1 MFLSLRSGFFASKS
15 NCKDSRGVIINI
27 IVDVVVVVVVVN
39 VVIVVDVVVV
49 DVVNSN
55 LMVLSQFFE

>member
-27 IVDVVVVVVVVN
+27 IVDVVVVVVVV
-39 VVIVVDVVVV
+39 DVVVV

>member
-27 IVDVVVVVVVVN
+27 IVDVVVVVVVV
-39 VVIVVDVVVV
+39 VVDVVVV

>member
-1 MFLSLRSGFFASKS
+1 MSLRSGFIASKS

-27 IVDVVVVVVVVN
+27 IVDVVVVVVVV
-39 VVIVVDVVVV
+39 DVVVV